1 MPTNET
7 NQLIDIILNDGFKKF
22 KDYWEINKKLLDN
35 NIDKLKKL
43 PIKIVYNSTDIALNK
58 PYNLMKT
65 DSLDNNNDDYKEDLD
80 KVTLQDYLIEAFSV
94 EIVEVIVE
102 KMDIF
107 IHGLRLDLQTPLLF
121 IFFNFCYLD
130 NFLYISLSNKF

>member
-1 MPTNET
+1 MNMPTNET

-65 DSLDNNNDDYKEDLD
+65 DSLDNNNDDYNKKEGNQNTHTRMIIIIIMTMS
-80 KVTLQDYLIEAFSV
+80 KV
-94 EIVEVIVE
+94 
-102 KMDIF
+102 
-107 IHGLRLDLQTPLLF
+107 
-121 IFFNFCYLD
+121 
-130 NFLYISLSNKF
+130 